1 MKNRFLAM
9 VVLCV
14 LLMVAGLA
22 AFAGDHPQSSEHPK
36 KEAAPSVE
44 EQMAGLQSMCEETS
58 TARAERQAAEPL
70 YDRLGGYDKI
80 HECMEKIIEL
90 HLENDEIK
98 HTMEGV
104 DYEQLADHLTDFV
117 SAGTGGTAEYTGRDI
132 KSAHEH
138 LKLTDADFLSAGGDI
153 VKAMKSMEY
162 GENEINEIIC
172 ILVSMKDQVVLK

>member
-1 MKNRFLAM
+1 MKNRILKMLALGA
-9 VVLCV
+9 VLT
-14 LLMVAGLA
+14 AIALA
-22 AFAGDHPQSSEHPK
+22 AFAGDHPSKSEHPAEK
-36 KEAAPSVE
+36 SEPTVE
-44 EQMAGLQSMCEETS
+44 EKMAGLQSMCEETAS
-58 TARAERQAAEPL
+58 DRAERHAAEPL

-80 HECMEKIIEL
+80 HKCMEKIIEL

-104 DYEQLADHLTDFV
+104 DYEKLADHLTDFV
-117 SAGTGGTAEYTGRDI
+117 SAGTGGTAEYTGRDM

-138 LKLTDADFLSAGGDI
+138 LELTDADFLSAGGDI

-162 GENEINEIIC
+162 GENEINEVIC

>member
-1 MKNRFLAM
+1 MKNRILSTLA
-9 VVLCV
+9 VVAI
-14 LLMVAGLA
+14 LMSFAVAA
-22 AFAGDHPQSSEHPK
+22 IAGDHPSKSEHPA
-36 KEAAPSVE
+36 KETEPTVE
-44 EQMAGLQSMCEETS
+44 EKMAGLQAMCEETA
-58 TARAERQAAEPL
+58 TARAERHAEKSL
-70 YDRLGGYDKI
+70 YDRLGGYDKT
-80 HECMEKIIEL
+80 HKCMEKIIEL

-138 LKLTDADFLSAGGDI
+138 LELTDADFLSAGGDI

-162 GENEINEIIC
+162 GENEINEILC